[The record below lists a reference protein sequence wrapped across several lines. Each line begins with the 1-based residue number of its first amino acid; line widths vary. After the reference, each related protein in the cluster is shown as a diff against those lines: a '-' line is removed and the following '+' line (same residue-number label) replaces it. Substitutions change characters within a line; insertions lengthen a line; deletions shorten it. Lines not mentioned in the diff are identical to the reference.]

1 MRQNNFTLLEVL
13 TALIV
18 LTLGLSGLI
27 WQLSI
32 ASNRALSSM
41 ENWERI
47 HDLTAAAEYLLLH
60 GPETE
65 LDKSIFTGELDI
77 NYRYEEPQLPADT
90 EVNWGRKR
98 LQTLI
103 VEALKDGEV
112 IDSLPLDCWVEA
124 L

>member
-1 MRQNNFTLLEVL
+1 MLEVL

-32 ASNRALSSM
+32 AGNRALNSM
-41 ENWERI
+41 ENWERT
-47 HDLTAAAEYLLLH
+47 HDLTAAAEYLLLC

-65 LDKSIFTGELDI
+65 LDKSILTGEFDI
-77 NYRYEEPQLPADT
+77 NYRYEDPQLPSDT
-90 EVNWGRKR
+90 EAIWGRKR

-103 VEALKDGEV
+103 VEVLKNGEI
-112 IDSLPLDCWVEA
+112 IDDLQLDCWVEA
-124 L
+124 R

>member
-65 LDKSIFTGELDI
+65 LDESIFTGELDI

-112 IDSLPLDCWVEA
+112 IDSLRLDCWVEA

>member
-1 MRQNNFTLLEVL
+1 MRQNNFTLLEAL

-65 LDKSIFTGELDI
+65 LDESIFTGELDI

-112 IDSLPLDCWVEA
+112 IDSLRLDCWVEA

>member
-47 HDLTAAAEYLLLH
+47 HDLIAAAEYLLLH

-65 LDKSIFTGELDI
+65 LDESIFTGELDI

-112 IDSLPLDCWVEA
+112 IDSLRLDCWVEA

>member
-65 LDKSIFTGELDI
+65 LDESIFTGELDI
-77 NYRYEEPQLPADT
+77 NYRYEEPQLPADP

-112 IDSLPLDCWVEA
+112 IDSLRLDCWVEA

>member
-65 LDKSIFTGELDI
+65 LDESIFTGELDI
-77 NYRYEEPQLPADT
+77 NNRYEEPQLPADT

-112 IDSLPLDCWVEA
+112 IDSLRLDCWVEA

>member
-65 LDKSIFTGELDI
+65 LDESIFTGELDI

-112 IDSLPLDCWVEA
+112 IDSLRLDCWGEA

>member
-1 MRQNNFTLLEVL
+1 MSQNNFTLLEVL

-65 LDKSIFTGELDI
+65 LDESIFTGELDI

-112 IDSLPLDCWVEA
+112 IDSLRLDCWVEA